1 MYDIGHGVANSWT
14 QLSDFH
20 FLSFSYNSW
29 PLIIYSFLLIWENVG
44 SIFVFLI
51 NIQNFLFDSPNLM

>member
-1 MYDIGHGVANSWT
+1 MNDIGHGVANSWT
-14 QLSDFH
+14 QLSDFQI
-20 FLSFSYNSW
+20 LSFLYNSW